1 MPCKR
6 CLKCSKCDLNQCN
19 NSPFQEQLEFLN
31 WHPSCYQFRLMVSRT
46 FKPKTL
52 NTDMEINVFCFRH
65 NKQIITEC
73 LIIYTFY
80 QVLEVQ
86 NEEDI
91 ALFFLSVLFISQVD
105 TDSYT
110 MYITRYIRYILIKR
124 VALSAWIIVHA
135 LETNFFS

>member
-1 MPCKR
+1 M
-6 CLKCSKCDLNQCN
+6 
-19 NSPFQEQLEFLN
+19 F
-31 WHPSCYQFRLMVSRT
+31 
-46 FKPKTL
+46 
-52 NTDMEINVFCFRH
+52 
-65 NKQIITEC
+65 
-73 LIIYTFY
+73 
-80 QVLEVQ
+80 EVQ

-124 VALSAWIIVHA
+124 VALSAWIIIHA